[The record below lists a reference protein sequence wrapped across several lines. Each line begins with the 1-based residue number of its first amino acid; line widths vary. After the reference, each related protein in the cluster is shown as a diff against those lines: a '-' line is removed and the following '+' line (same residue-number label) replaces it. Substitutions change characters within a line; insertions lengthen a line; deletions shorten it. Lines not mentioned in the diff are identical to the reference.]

1 MAIDSQEIVA
11 VVNGGSRTD
20 WGRRVEER
28 EREREKMKERK
39 KEMKRKGKER
49 KGKEKEKI
57 RG

>member
-28 EREREKMKERK
+28 EREREKGVKLNCLRLG
-39 KEMKRKGKER
+39 R
-49 KGKEKEKI
+49 I
-57 RG
+57 RMIDGFVDCRVD

>member
-28 EREREKMKERK
+28 ERERER
-39 KEMKRKGKER
+39 GKA
-49 KGKEKEKI
+49 
-57 RG
+57 